1 MTVPYETHTE
11 EIQGKVIRLYM
22 IPFKDNEERQ
32 RILALLELNMNEEFK
47 ATLQYICHRIS
58 ARGIDEVIAD
68 SFKSAGLD
76 EMAHILVF
84 SDLITKFGGV
94 PRFTDWEIDRSSDL
108 VQMLKKDIELEQAA
122 QSRYEEQLK
131 TVRAYPELCTIIE
144 GILSDE
150 QDHEDTFRSYLGRL
164 QSEGCHAG

>member
-1 MTVPYETHTE
+1 MTVPHGTGTE
-11 EIQGKVIRLYM
+11 AIQGKVIRQYM
-22 IPFKDNEERQ
+22 VYFKDKEERQ

-122 QSRYEEQLK
+122 EIRYEEQLK
-131 TVRAYPELCTIIE
+131 TVCDYPELYKIIE
-144 GILSDE
+144 GVLSDE
-150 QDHEDTFRSYLGRL
+150 QDHQNTFRSYLEKL
-164 QSEGCHAG
+164 QSDGRNVG